1 MRRRDF
7 ITLLVT
13 PRYDLVRFGTLLCA
27 RLLAADLPETR
38 TVLDHW
44 FVLLIFWSLAA
55 EPRPMQNPLVGGR
68 AYAAAPTLLT
78 RAD

>member
-1 MRRRDF
+1 
-7 ITLLVT
+7 
-13 PRYDLVRFGTLLCA
+13 VRFGTLLCA

-44 FVLLIFWSLAA
+44 LFFFWNWAA
-55 EPRPMQNPLVGGR
+55 EPGPMQNPLV
-68 AYAAAPTLLT
+68 AADAAAPTLLT